1 MTNATSTPP
10 WQPTDLPTLRAAYS
24 DRTAALMAYL
34 ASFAY
39 SDSIGAKGRITV
51 PPELAALGF
60 SHITAF
66 HNNLTDGWA
75 YLAESE
81 MLIVLAFRGTRSPLN
96 WRTNFHAWLVHP
108 ANPRLLVYQGF
119 YDAFEKLSDGTQGIR
134 QKMAEVQA
142 ATSGV
147 LLNE

>member
-1 MTNATSTPP
+1 LALAAWQFDHAGLWNTKVHHRRRSDANFWDGQMTDATSTPP

-81 MLIVLAFRGTRSPLN
+81 MLIVLAFRG
-96 WRTNFHAWLVHP
+96 
-108 ANPRLLVYQGF
+108 
-119 YDAFEKLSDGTQGIR
+119 DAIAS
-134 QKMAEVQA
+134 
-142 ATSGV
+142 
-147 LLNE
+147 

>member
-1 MTNATSTPP
+1 
-10 WQPTDLPTLRAAYS
+10 
-24 DRTAALMAYL
+24 MAYL

-81 MLIVLAFRGTRSPLN
+81 MLIVLAFSG
-96 WRTNFHAWLVHP
+96 
-108 ANPRLLVYQGF
+108 
-119 YDAFEKLSDGTQGIR
+119 DAIAS
-134 QKMAEVQA
+134 
-142 ATSGV
+142 
-147 LLNE
+147 